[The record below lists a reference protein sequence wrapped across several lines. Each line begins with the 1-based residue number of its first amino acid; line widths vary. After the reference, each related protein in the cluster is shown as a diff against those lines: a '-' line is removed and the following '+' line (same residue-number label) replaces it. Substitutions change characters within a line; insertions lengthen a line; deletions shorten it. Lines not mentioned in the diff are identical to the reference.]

1 MVDIRSS
8 SSGQAAALLLREL
21 VETVGPLARA
31 RLGALEGEAFLA
43 RLEQVHLDVV
53 EPLDALYGTRTDTA
67 ELVRGLV
74 GVALDAA
81 AVRPWPLRVLDRRR
95 EVDPAWFQRAG
106 MVGYACYADR
116 FGGTLAG
123 VRERLDYLTELGV
136 TYLHLMPLLA
146 TRTGPSD
153 GGYAVVDYDAVDPR
167 LGTMGDLEALAAD
180 LRDRGIAL
188 CVDLVL
194 NHTAREH
201 RWARLAAAGDPEH
214 RDFYLVFPDRTL
226 PDAYERTL
234 PEVFPDTAPGSF
246 TRVPELGGWVWTTFH
261 DYQWDLD
268 YTNPAVF
275 TAMLRTMLD
284 LANHGVD
291 VLRLD
296 AVPFLWKRMGT
307 DCQNQPEAHLLVQAY
322 RGLTR
327 LAAPGVLFKAEA
339 IVAPDML
346 VQYLGAHDRYRPE
359 CDLAYHNQLMVLLWS
374 SLATRDARLAARALS
389 RLRPAPATTGWVTY
403 LRCHD
408 DIGWAVADSDAAAVG
423 WNGFDHRRFLADFY
437 AGRYPGSFA
446 RGAVFQENEA
456 TGDARTSG
464 MAAAL
469 CGIAQPAGDA
479 AGTRLAPRP
488 ATRRAPRRAP
498 WPATRPAPRP
508 ASRPAPW
515 PATRPA
521 PWPAT
526 RRASRPA
533 TRRAPWPAPRRASIG
548 WRRSTRWSSPTAGS
562 RFCGWATSWG
572 SATTSGGPRTRC
584 TRTTTA
590 GCTGRRWTGLP
601 PPGVPTRARSPGR
614 SSPGCGRWPR
624 RARASWRCGPAGRR
638 PCWCRTTRACSR
650 TVGGTSAAPRCWRWR
665 TSPTTGSRWTWAWPR
680 LPASGSRSTCTPPA
694 AGSTSARAAST
705 SRRGVSPGSRPGSR
719 QSDEEVTSEG
729 LT

>member
-1 MVDIRSS
+1 MVDTRP
-8 SSGQAAALLLREL
+8 SSGRPAALLREL
-21 VETVGPLARA
+21 VDAVGPLARA

-43 RLEQVHLDVV
+43 RLEKVHLDVV
-53 EPLDALYGTRTDTA
+53 EPLEALYGTRTDIGD
-67 ELVRGLV
+67 LVREMV
-74 GVALDAA
+74 GAALDAA

-95 EVDPAWFQRAG
+95 EVDPGWFQRAG

-116 FGGTLAG
+116 FGGTLDG
-123 VRERLDYLTELGV
+123 VRERLDYLAELGV

-146 TRTGPSD
+146 TRAGPND
-153 GGYAVVDYDAVDPR
+153 GGYAVIDYDAVDPR

-180 LRDRGIAL
+180 LRARGMAL
-188 CVDLVL
+188 CIDLVL

-201 RWARLAAAGDPEH
+201 RWGRLAAAGDPAY

-246 TRVPELGGWVWTTFH
+246 THVPEMGGWVWTTFN

-275 TAMLRTMLD
+275 AAMLHTMLD

-322 RGLTR
+322 RALTR

-389 RLRPAPATTGWVTY
+389 RLRPAPAATGWVTY

-408 DIGWAVADSDAAAVG
+408 DIGWAVSDEDAAAVG
-423 WNGFDHRRFLADFY
+423 WNGFEHRRFLAGFY
-437 AGRYPGSFA
+437 AGLHPGSFA
-446 RGAVFQENEA
+446 RGALFQENEA

-469 CGIAQPAGDA
+469 CGIAAGDLPGVDRLETLYSVVFSYGGIPLLWMGDELGLGNDERWAEDPLHAGDNRWLHRPPMDWAAAARRIDPGAVAGQVFGRLQALAQARKGQLALRAGGETTVLEPDNPHVLAYRRRHQRSAPLLALANFSDSWQSVDLGLAAA
-479 AGTRLAPRP
+479 AGIWEPVHVH
-488 ATRRAPRRAP
+488 
-498 WPATRPAPRP
+498 
-508 ASRPAPW
+508 
-515 PATRPA
+515 
-521 PWPAT
+521 
-526 RRASRPA
+526 
-533 TRRAPWPAPRRASIG
+533 
-548 WRRSTRWSSPTAGS
+548 STRGTLDLGEGRIHLPA
-562 RFCGWATSWG
+562 WG
-572 SATTSGGPRTRC
+572 FA
-584 TRTTTA
+584 
-590 GCTGRRWTGLP
+590 WL
-601 PPGVPTRARSPGR
+601 
-614 SSPGCGRWPR
+614 
-624 RARASWRCGPAGRR
+624 
-638 PCWCRTTRACSR
+638 TTR
-650 TVGGTSAAPRCWRWR
+650 
-665 TSPTTGSRWTWAWPR
+665 
-680 LPASGSRSTCTPPA
+680 
-694 AGSTSARAAST
+694 
-705 SRRGVSPGSRPGSR
+705 
-719 QSDEEVTSEG
+719 
-729 LT
+729 

>member
-8 SSGQAAALLLREL
+8 SGQPAALLLREL
-21 VETVGPLARA
+21 VETVGPLARV

-53 EPLDALYGTRTDTA
+53 EPLDVLYGTRTDTA

-106 MVGYACYADR
+106 MVGYSCYADR

-146 TRTGPSD
+146 SRTGPND

-226 PDAYERTL
+226 PDAYERSL

-469 CGIAQPAGDA
+469 CGLAADSPGSAAGDA
-479 AGTRLAPRP
+479 AGTVAGDAAGTVAGDAAGTVAGDAAGTVAGDAAGIDRLETLYSVVFSYGGIPVLWMGDELGLGNDERWAEDPLHADDNRWLHRPPMDWAAAARRTDPGAVAGQVFGRLRALADARKGQLALRSGGETTVLVPDDPHVLAYRRRHQRSAPLLALANFSDDWQSVDLGLAAAAGIREP
-488 ATRRAPRRAP
+488 VHVHSTRRRLDLGEGRIHL
-498 WPATRPAPRP
+498 PA
-508 ASRPAPW
+508 
-515 PATRPA
+515 
-521 PWPAT
+521 
-526 RRASRPA
+526 
-533 TRRAPWPAPRRASIG
+533 
-548 WRRSTRWSSPTAGS
+548 
-562 RFCGWATSWG
+562 WG
-572 SATTSGGPRTRC
+572 FA
-584 TRTTTA
+584 
-590 GCTGRRWTGLP
+590 WI
-601 PPGVPTRARSPGR
+601 
-614 SSPGCGRWPR
+614 
-624 RARASWRCGPAGRR
+624 
-638 PCWCRTTRACSR
+638 TTR
-650 TVGGTSAAPRCWRWR
+650 
-665 TSPTTGSRWTWAWPR
+665 
-680 LPASGSRSTCTPPA
+680 
-694 AGSTSARAAST
+694 
-705 SRRGVSPGSRPGSR
+705 
-719 QSDEEVTSEG
+719 
-729 LT
+729 

>member
-1 MVDIRSS
+1 MVDLRSS
-8 SSGQAAALLLREL
+8 SGRPVAPLLREL
-21 VETVGPLARA
+21 VDTVGPLARA

-53 EPLDALYGTRTDTA
+53 EPLEALYGTRTDTA
-67 ELVRGLV
+67 ELVRSLV

-81 AVRPWPLRVLDRRR
+81 AVRPWPQRVLDRRR
-95 EVDPAWFQRAG
+95 EVDPAWFQRAR

-123 VRERLDYLTELGV
+123 VRERLDYLSELGV

-146 TRTGPSD
+146 TRAGPND

-180 LRDRGIAL
+180 LRERGIAL

-201 RWARLAAAGDPEH
+201 RWARRAAAGDPAYQG
-214 RDFYLVFPDRTL
+214 FYLVFPDRTL

-246 TRVPELGGWVWTTFH
+246 THVPELGGWVWTTFH

-275 TAMLRTMLD
+275 TAMLRTMLE

-327 LAAPGVLFKAEA
+327 LAAPGLLFKAEA

-359 CDLAYHNQLMVLLWS
+359 CELAYHNQLMVLLWS

-389 RLRPAPATTGWVTY
+389 RLRPAPASTGWVTY

-408 DIGWAVADSDAAAVG
+408 DIGWAVSDSDAAGVG
-423 WNGFDHRRFLADFY
+423 WNGFEHRRFLADFY

-446 RGAVFQENEA
+446 RGALFQENET

-469 CGIAQPAGDA
+469 CGITGGDPAGVQPRIDRLETLYSVVFSYGGIPLLWMGDELGLGNDERWAEDPLHADDNRWLHRPPMDWAAAARRTDPGTVAGQVFGRLRALAEARKGQLALRSGGETTVLLPDDPHVLAYRRRHQRSAPLLALANFSDDRQSVDLDLAAA
-479 AGTRLAPRP
+479 AGIREPVHVH
-488 ATRRAPRRAP
+488 
-498 WPATRPAPRP
+498 
-508 ASRPAPW
+508 
-515 PATRPA
+515 
-521 PWPAT
+521 
-526 RRASRPA
+526 
-533 TRRAPWPAPRRASIG
+533 
-548 WRRSTRWSSPTAGS
+548 STRGRLDLGEGRIHLPA
-562 RFCGWATSWG
+562 WG
-572 SATTSGGPRTRC
+572 FA
-584 TRTTTA
+584 
-590 GCTGRRWTGLP
+590 WL
-601 PPGVPTRARSPGR
+601 
-614 SSPGCGRWPR
+614 
-624 RARASWRCGPAGRR
+624 
-638 PCWCRTTRACSR
+638 TTR
-650 TVGGTSAAPRCWRWR
+650 
-665 TSPTTGSRWTWAWPR
+665 
-680 LPASGSRSTCTPPA
+680 
-694 AGSTSARAAST
+694 
-705 SRRGVSPGSRPGSR
+705 
-719 QSDEEVTSEG
+719 
-729 LT
+729 

>member
-1 MVDIRSS
+1 MVDIRS
-8 SSGQAAALLLREL
+8 SSGQAAALLLRKL

-53 EPLDALYGTRTDTA
+53 EPLDVLYGTRTDTA

-146 TRTGPSD
+146 TRTGPND

-201 RWARLAAAGDPEH
+201 RWARLAAAGNPEH

-226 PDAYERTL
+226 PDAYERSL

-284 LANHGVD
+284 LANRGVD

-346 VQYLGAHDRYRPE
+346 VQYLGAHDRFRPE

-389 RLRPAPATTGWVTY
+389 RLRAAPTTTGWVTY

-469 CGIAQPAGDA
+469 CGIPPTNQAGSAIGDAARSATGDARGAAAGDA
-479 AGTRLAPRP
+479 AGSATGNPPGTATGDPAGTVAGDAAGIDRLETLYSVVFSYGGIPVLWMGDELGLGNDERWAEDPLHADDNRWLHRPPMDWVAAARRTDSGTVAGQVFGRLRALAEARKGQLALRSGGETTVLAPDDPHVLAYRRRHQRSAP
-488 ATRRAPRRAP
+488 LLALANFSDDWQSVDLGVVAAAGIREPVHVHSTRRRLDLGEGRIHLSA
-498 WPATRPAPRP
+498 
-508 ASRPAPW
+508 
-515 PATRPA
+515 
-521 PWPAT
+521 
-526 RRASRPA
+526 
-533 TRRAPWPAPRRASIG
+533 
-548 WRRSTRWSSPTAGS
+548 
-562 RFCGWATSWG
+562 WG
-572 SATTSGGPRTRC
+572 FA
-584 TRTTTA
+584 
-590 GCTGRRWTGLP
+590 WI
-601 PPGVPTRARSPGR
+601 
-614 SSPGCGRWPR
+614 
-624 RARASWRCGPAGRR
+624 
-638 PCWCRTTRACSR
+638 TTR
-650 TVGGTSAAPRCWRWR
+650 
-665 TSPTTGSRWTWAWPR
+665 
-680 LPASGSRSTCTPPA
+680 
-694 AGSTSARAAST
+694 
-705 SRRGVSPGSRPGSR
+705 
-719 QSDEEVTSEG
+719 
-729 LT
+729 

>member
-1 MVDIRSS
+1 MVDMRSS
-8 SSGQAAALLLREL
+8 SGHPAALLREL
-21 VETVGPLARA
+21 VDTVGPLARA

-53 EPLDALYGTRTDTA
+53 EPLEVLYGTSTDIA
-67 ELVRGLV
+67 ELVRDLV

-95 EVDPAWFQRAG
+95 EVDPAWFQRAA

-123 VRERLDYLTELGV
+123 VRERLDYLAELGV

-146 TRTGPSD
+146 TRAGPND
-153 GGYAVVDYDAVDPR
+153 GGYAVVDYGAVDPR
-167 LGTMGDLEALAAD
+167 LGTMGDLEGLAAD
-180 LRDRGIAL
+180 LRARGIAL

-201 RWARLAAAGDPEH
+201 RWARQAAAGDPAY

-246 TRVPELGGWVWTTFH
+246 TRVPEMGGWVWTTFH

-275 TAMLRTMLD
+275 AAMLRTMLD

-322 RGLTR
+322 RALTR

-389 RLRPAPATTGWVTY
+389 RLRPAPAATGWVTY

-408 DIGWAVADSDAAAVG
+408 DIGWAVSDSDAAAVG
-423 WNGFDHRRFLADFY
+423 WNGVDHRRFLADFY
-437 AGRYPGSFA
+437 AGRHPGSFA
-446 RGAVFQENEA
+446 RGAVFQENGA

-469 CGIAQPAGDA
+469 CGIAAGD
-479 AGTRLAPRP
+479 
-488 ATRRAPRRAP
+488 
-498 WPATRPAPRP
+498 
-508 ASRPAPW
+508 
-515 PATRPA
+515 
-521 PWPAT
+521 
-526 RRASRPA
+526 
-533 TRRAPWPAPRRASIG
+533 
-548 WRRSTRWSSPTAGS
+548 
-562 RFCGWATSWG
+562 
-572 SATTSGGPRTRC
+572 
-584 TRTTTA
+584 
-590 GCTGRRWTGLP
+590 
-601 PPGVPTRARSPGR
+601 PPGVDRLETLYSVVFSYGGIPLLWMGDELGLGDDERWAEDPLHADDNRWLHRPPMDWAAAARRTDPGTVAGQVFGRLQALAEARKGQLALRSDGETTVLVPDDPHVLAYRRRHRRSVPLLALANFSDHWQSVDLGLAAAAGIREPVHVHSTRRRLDLGEGR
-614 SSPGCGRWPR
+614 IHL
-624 RARASWRCGPAGRR
+624 PAWGFA
-638 PCWCRTTRACSR
+638 WLTTR
-650 TVGGTSAAPRCWRWR
+650 
-665 TSPTTGSRWTWAWPR
+665 
-680 LPASGSRSTCTPPA
+680 
-694 AGSTSARAAST
+694 
-705 SRRGVSPGSRPGSR
+705 
-719 QSDEEVTSEG
+719 
-729 LT
+729 

>member
-8 SSGQAAALLLREL
+8 SRQAAALLLREL

-31 RLGALEGEAFLA
+31 WLGALEGEAFLA

-53 EPLDALYGTRTDTA
+53 EPLDVLYGTRTDTA

-74 GVALDAA
+74 DVALDAA

-146 TRTGPSD
+146 TRTGPND

-167 LGTMGDLEALAAD
+167 LGTMGDLEALGAD

-214 RDFYLVFPDRTL
+214 RDFYLVFPDRAL

-284 LANHGVD
+284 LANRGVD

-423 WNGFDHRRFLADFY
+423 WHGSDHRRFLADFY

-469 CGIAQPAGDA
+469 CGIAAGNPAGDA
-479 AGTRLAPRP
+479 ARDPGV
-488 ATRRAPRRAP
+488 
-498 WPATRPAPRP
+498 
-508 ASRPAPW
+508 
-515 PATRPA
+515 
-521 PWPAT
+521 
-526 RRASRPA
+526 
-533 TRRAPWPAPRRASIG
+533 
-548 WRRSTRWSSPTAGS
+548 TA
-562 RFCGWATSWG
+562 A
-572 SATTSGGPRTRC
+572 GGPRA
-584 TRTTTA
+584 TA
-590 GCTGRRWTGLP
+590 AADPRATAAADPGATAAGDPGATGAAD
-601 PPGVPTRARSPGR
+601 PGGTA
-614 SSPGCGRWPR
+614 
-624 RARASWRCGPAGRR
+624 AADPAGTVAGDAAGIDRLETLYSVVFSYGGIPVLWMGDELGLGNDERWAEDPLHADDNRWLHRPPMDWAAAARR
-638 PCWCRTTRACSR
+638 TDPGTVAGQVFGRLRALAEARKGQLALRSGGETTVLVPDDPHVLAYRRRHQRSAPLLALANFSDDWQSVDLGLAAAAGIREPVHVHSTRRRLDLGEGRIHLPAWGFAWITTR
-650 TVGGTSAAPRCWRWR
+650 
-665 TSPTTGSRWTWAWPR
+665 
-680 LPASGSRSTCTPPA
+680 
-694 AGSTSARAAST
+694 
-705 SRRGVSPGSRPGSR
+705 
-719 QSDEEVTSEG
+719 
-729 LT
+729 

>member
-1 MVDIRSS
+1 MVDIRS

-53 EPLDALYGTRTDTA
+53 EPLDVLYGTRTDTP

-74 GVALDAA
+74 RVALDAA

-146 TRTGPSD
+146 TRTGPND

-188 CVDLVL
+188 CVDVVL

-201 RWARLAAAGDPEH
+201 RWARLAAAGDPGH

-446 RGAVFQENEA
+446 GGAVFQENEA

-469 CGIAQPAGDA
+469 CGIAPSNPAGDA
-479 AGTRLAPRP
+479 AGIDRLETLYSVVFSYGGIPVLWMGDELGLGNDERWAEDPLHADDNRWLHRPPMDWAAAARRTDPGTVAGQVFGRLRALAEARKGQLALRSGGETTVLAPDDPHVLAYRRRHQRSAP
-488 ATRRAPRRAP
+488 LLALANFSDDWQSVDLGLAAAAGIREPVHVHSTRRRLDL
-498 WPATRPAPRP
+498 
-508 ASRPAPW
+508 
-515 PATRPA
+515 
-521 PWPAT
+521 
-526 RRASRPA
+526 
-533 TRRAPWPAPRRASIG
+533 G
-548 WRRSTRWSSPTAGS
+548 E
-562 RFCGWATSWG
+562 
-572 SATTSGGPRTRC
+572 
-584 TRTTTA
+584 
-590 GCTGRRWTGLP
+590 GRIH
-601 PPGVPTRARSPGR
+601 
-614 SSPGCGRWPR
+614 
-624 RARASWRCGPAGRR
+624 
-638 PCWCRTTRACSR
+638 
-650 TVGGTSAAPRCWRWR
+650 
-665 TSPTTGSRWTWAWPR
+665 
-680 LPASGSRSTCTPPA
+680 LPAWGFAWIT
-694 AGSTSARAAST
+694 AR
-705 SRRGVSPGSRPGSR
+705 
-719 QSDEEVTSEG
+719 
-729 LT
+729 